1 MATIRC
7 PHCGSPVMVRGNRWE
22 CGWCGDFGDISSLNR
37 SERIKLS
44 RASDAAL
51 EDLERGVLSIL
62 EGIQAHFGSGE
73 KERLLACKLAIY
85 GMSHALVPA
94 NNQTQHNLQLLQV
107 FFQRYSFCTAGEVLG
122 AARSGNDSPVDF
134 LLCSEIIRKCQFIR
148 VFHNRSLLS
157 GRRSLVHGSHIF
169 IRQVDVVEIKG
180 FLL

>member
-1 MATIRC
+1 MSTIRC

-94 NNQTQHNLQLLQV
+94 NNQTQHNLQLLQA

-122 AARSGNDSPVDF
+122 AARSGKPAFEDQF
-134 LLCSEIIRKCQFIR
+134 LLTKEQ
-148 VFHNRSLLS
+148 L
-157 GRRSLVHGSHIF
+157 GSF
-169 IRQVDVVEIKG
+169 
-180 FLL
+180 